1 MALAAP
7 SRSGE
12 STGYL
17 SRSAKRSAIFLL
29 YAAHFCSAASLIW
42 SGSISLDKLAPLR
55 IYYMGRVIL
64 GTARAKI
71 VQLICD
77 LTPGESQGRRD
88 SRTQDCPKIEFDAFR
103 PTEVALGGSRI
114 VQDAPQRTTAYGRY
128 QT

>member
-1 MALAAP
+1 MALAAAP
-7 SRSGE
+7 RSGE

-17 SRSAKRSAIFLL
+17 SRSAKSVAISEL

-42 SGSISLDKLAPLR
+42 SGSFSSGKLAPLS
-55 IYYMGRVIL
+55 IYYMAGRIL

-114 VQDAPQRTTAYGRY
+114 VQ
-128 QT
+128 